1 LRIGKPQSAVARI
14 ERGQRRV
21 VDAATFEPR
30 APSIV
35 RSMT

>member
-21 VDAATFEPR
+21 VERLSSPER
-30 APSIV
+30 L
-35 RSMT
+35 RSWGRWL